1 MCGEGPGGQFCFK
14 NLPLSL
20 RNMSVNLSIFFSC
33 CKWKCCCQ
41 DNGLFSV
48 WWDWD
53 HISCCPHSSHHG
65 QARAAASGHRGGHKG
80 GLRGNNLENITK
92 LCFQYFQ
99 KDMPK
104 IFESDPDVVFNMAFL
119 LKINQKK
126 MKRLEKVG
134 ITYCNNHCESPMI
147 INPGVHE
154 HEVQGEG
161 GRDRAA
167 EAEDREQ
174 PLEAAD
180 WFPRDRVQ
188 WPRGQVSS
196 GSVASLS

>member
-1 MCGEGPGGQFCFK
+1 
-14 NLPLSL
+14 
-20 RNMSVNLSIFFSC
+20 MSVNILIYFFS

-65 QARAAASGHRGGHKG
+65 QARAAASGHRGGYKG
-80 GLRGNNLENITK
+80 GLKGYNLGNIME

-134 ITYCNNHCESPMI
+134 ITYCNNHICCVSPMI
-147 INPGVHE
+147 IRSTRAWSARRRRTRSSC
-154 HEVQGEG
+154 G
-161 GRDRAA
+161 G
-167 EAEDREQ
+167 
-174 PLEAAD
+174 
-180 WFPRDRVQ
+180 W
-188 WPRGQVSS
+188 GQRTASWGSGLISS
-196 GSVASLS
+196 RPSPVTSRTGRQCSALSLS